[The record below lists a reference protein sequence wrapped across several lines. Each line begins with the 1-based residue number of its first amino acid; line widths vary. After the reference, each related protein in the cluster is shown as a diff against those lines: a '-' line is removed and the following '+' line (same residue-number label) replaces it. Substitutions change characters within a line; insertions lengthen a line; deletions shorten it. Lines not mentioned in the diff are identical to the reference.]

1 MKDFVKARLSES
13 ADLMAR
19 LRDDLETCDLIVDVA
34 DVCVRAFSNGGKIL
48 LAGNGGS
55 AADAQHLAA
64 ELVGRFAYHRPGLPA
79 IALTTDT
86 SILTAV
92 SNDYGFEH
100 LFARQI
106 QALGRTGDVFFAIS
120 TSGRSPNITQALK
133 AARAAG
139 LICVGFSGRDGGDLL
154 QQCDYCFRIPDEST
168 PRIQEGH
175 KVIGH
180 LVCEIIERS
189 MFSAEPEAP

>member
-19 LRDDLETCDLIVDVA
+19 LRDDLGARDLIVDVA

>member
-1 MKDFVKARLSES
+1 MKDFVRARLSES

-19 LRDDLETCDLIVDVA
+19 LRDDSGVRDLIVDVA
-34 DVCVRAFSNGGKIL
+34 DVCVHALKNGGKIL

-64 ELVGRFAYHRPGLPA
+64 ELVGRFAFHRPGLPA
-79 IALTTDT
+79 VALTTDT

-92 SNDYGFEH
+92 GNDYGFEQ

-106 QALGRTGDVFFAIS
+106 QALGQAGDVFFAIS
-120 TSGRSPNITQALK
+120 TSGRSPNITQALE
-133 AARAAG
+133 AG
-139 LICVGFSGRDGGDLL
+139 REAGVISVGFTGGDGGDLAEL
-154 QQCDYCFRIPDEST
+154 CDYCFRVPDAST

-180 LVCEIIERS
+180 LVCEIIERR
-189 MFSAEPEAP
+189 MFSADPTAL